1 MSTIPVGRLGGLEIR
16 IHVSWAIILAVI
28 VVTAGAQVGVLD
40 PASPLPVRWGI
51 GVVVAI
57 LFLVSAMAHELGHA
71 LVARRRGVPTESVVV
86 YFLGA
91 AASPDLTTTRPRD
104 EVAIAL
110 AGPIVSL
117 GLGTVLLGIAA
128 VAGMVGDGGPSVIVG
143 RVAFVVGTLD
153 LALGILNLIPA
164 FPLDGGRVVRGL
176 AWARSGDARSGL
188 LTAAR
193 VGRYVGLFLAGLGIT
208 GILLGEI
215 LPTDSIDGLMV
226 ALCGWFITSTARTVE
241 RRAGLDRLL
250 DGLSVGEVMDRDVAG
265 IPPGLTL
272 DTFAGQ
278 VLDGSSS
285 MALPVTRGTELLG
298 VIGAS
303 QLRRVR
309 QDRWATTRA
318 EDLMISPPALLV
330 VSPET
335 TIRAALVGLGRTGI
349 DALPVMEGGIFAGLL
364 TRRAVAAAIQGRAD
378 RAGVAPW

>member
-1 MSTIPVGRLGGLEIR
+1 V
-16 IHVSWAIILAVI
+16 
-28 VVTAGAQVGVLD
+28 D
-40 PASPLPVRWGI
+40 
-51 GVVVAI
+51 
-57 LFLVSAMAHELGHA
+57 
-71 LVARRRGVPTESVVV
+71 SVVV

-104 EVAIAL
+104 EVAIAA

-117 GLGTVLLGIAA
+117 AIGSALLVISAIAG
-128 VAGMVGDGGPSVIVG
+128 VVGDQGAALIVG
-143 RVAFVVGTLD
+143 HVAFVVGALD
-153 LALGILNLIPA
+153 LALGLLNLIPA

-176 AWARSGDARSGL
+176 AWARSGDARAGL
-188 LTAAR
+188 RTAAR
-193 VGRYVGLFLAGLGIT
+193 VGRFVGLFLAGLGVV
-208 GILLGEI
+208 GILLADGVVVD
-215 LPTDSIDGLMV
+215 PIDGLMV
-226 ALCGWFITSTARTVE
+226 ALCGWFFTSTARTVE
-241 RRAGLDRLL
+241 RRAGLDELL
-250 DGLSVGEVMDRDVAG
+250 DGLRVADVMDRDVAG

-285 MALPVTRGTELLG
+285 MALPVTRGAELLG

-318 EDLMISPPALLV
+318 EDLMISTPALLV

-335 TIRAALVGLGRTGI
+335 SIRAALVGLGRAGI
-349 DALPVMEGGIFAGLL
+349 DALPVMDGGTFAGLL

-378 RAGVAPW
+378 RGGISPW

>member
-1 MSTIPVGRLGGLEIR
+1 MSSIPIGRLGGLEIR
-16 IHVSWAIILAVI
+16 IHVSWAIILAII
-28 VVTAGAQVGVLD
+28 VVTSGAQVGVLD
-40 PASPLPVRWGI
+40 PESAMPVRWGI
-51 GVVVAI
+51 GVVVAV

-71 LVARRRGVPTESVVV
+71 LVARRRGVPTDSVVV

-104 EVAIAL
+104 EVVVAL

-117 GLGTVLLGIAA
+117 VLGAALLGIAA
-128 VAGMVGDGGPSVIVG
+128 VAGIVGGDGPAVIVG

-153 LALGILNLIPA
+153 LALGVINLIPA

-193 VGRYVGLFLAGLGIT
+193 VGRLVGLFLAGLGVV
-208 GILLGEI
+208 GILLGDM
-215 LPTDSIDGLMV
+215 LPTDSLDGLMV
-226 ALCGWFITSTARTVE
+226 ALCGWFIASNARTVD

-250 DGLSVGEVMDRDVAG
+250 DGLSVGDVMDRDVPG
-265 IPPGLTL
+265 IPPGLTI

-285 MALPVTRGTELLG
+285 MALPVTRGDELLG
-298 VIGAS
+298 VIGAT

-318 EDLMISPPALLV
+318 EDLMISPPALLI

-335 TIRAALVGLGRTGI
+335 TIRAALVGLGRAGI
-349 DALPVMEGGIFAGLL
+349 DALPVMEGGALTGLL

-378 RAGVAPW
+378 RAGVALW

>member
-1 MSTIPVGRLGGLEIR
+1 VSSIPVGRLGGLEIR
-16 IHVSWAIILAVI
+16 IHVSWAIILAII

-40 PASPLPVRWGI
+40 PGAPMPVRWGI
-51 GVVVAI
+51 GVVVAL

-71 LVARRRGVPTESVVV
+71 LVARRRGVPTDSVVV

-91 AASPDLTTTRPRD
+91 AASSDLTTTRPRD

-110 AGPIVSL
+110 SGPIVSL
-117 GLGTVLLGIAA
+117 GLGIGLLGIALL
-128 VAGMVGDGGPSVIVG
+128 AGVVGDGGPAVIVG

-176 AWARSGDARSGL
+176 AWARSGDARAGL
-188 LTAAR
+188 LTASR
-193 VGRYVGLFLAGLGIT
+193 VGRFVGLFLATIGIA
-208 GILLGEI
+208 GILLADV

-226 ALCGWFITSTARTVE
+226 ALCGWFVTSTARTVE
-241 RRAGLDRLL
+241 RRAGLDQVL
-250 DGLSVGEVMDRDVAG
+250 DGLSVADVMDRDVAG

-278 VLDGSSS
+278 VLDGSAS
-285 MALPVTRGTELLG
+285 MALPVTRGAELLG

-318 EDLMISPPALLV
+318 EDLMISPPALLI

-335 TIRAALVGLGRTGI
+335 SIRAALVGLGRAGI
-349 DALPVMEGGIFAGLL
+349 DALPVMEGGALTGLL

-378 RAGVAPW
+378 RAGVALW

>member
-1 MSTIPVGRLGGLEIR
+1 
-16 IHVSWAIILAVI
+16 
-28 VVTAGAQVGVLD
+28 
-40 PASPLPVRWGI
+40 
-51 GVVVAI
+51 
-57 LFLVSAMAHELGHA
+57 
-71 LVARRRGVPTESVVV
+71 
-86 YFLGA
+86 
-91 AASPDLTTTRPRD
+91 
-104 EVAIAL
+104 
-110 AGPIVSL
+110 
-117 GLGTVLLGIAA
+117 
-128 VAGMVGDGGPSVIVG
+128 MVGDGGPSVIVG

>member
-40 PASPLPVRWGI
+40 PASSMPVRWGI
-51 GVVVAI
+51 GAVVGF

-71 LVARRRGVPTESVVV
+71 LVARRRGVPTDSVVV

-110 AGPIVSL
+110 SGPIVSL
-117 GLGTVLLGIAA
+117 ALGTVLLGVAA
-128 VAGMVGDGGPSVIVG
+128 VAGMIGDDGPSVIVG

-153 LALGILNLIPA
+153 LGLGVVNLVPA

-208 GILLGEI
+208 GILLGDV

-318 EDLMISPPALLV
+318 EDLMISPPVLLV

-335 TIRAALVGLGRTGI
+335 TIRAALVGLGRAGI
-349 DALPVMEGGIFAGLL
+349 DALPVMDGGIFAGLL

-378 RAGVAPW
+378 RAGVGPW

>member
-1 MSTIPVGRLGGLEIR
+1 MSTIPVGRLAGLEIR
-16 IHVSWAIILAVI
+16 IHVSWTIILAII
-28 VVTAGAQVGVLD
+28 VVSVSAQIGLAD
-40 PASPLPVRWGI
+40 PGSTMAVRWGI

-71 LVARRRGVPTESVVV
+71 SVARRRGVPTDSVVV

-104 EVAIAL
+104 EVAIAA
-110 AGPIVSL
+110 AGPIVSVAI
-117 GLGTVLLGIAA
+117 GSVLLGISAI
-128 VAGMVGDGGPSVIVG
+128 AGMVDDQGAALIVG
-143 RVAFVVGTLD
+143 HVAFVVGALD
-153 LALGILNLIPA
+153 LALGLLNLIPA

-176 AWARSGDARSGL
+176 AWARSGDARAGL
-188 LTAAR
+188 RTAAR
-193 VGRYVGLFLAGLGIT
+193 VGRFVGLFLAGLGVV
-208 GILLGEI
+208 GILVADGVVVD
-215 LPTDSIDGLMV
+215 PIDGLMV
-226 ALCGWFITSTARTVE
+226 ALCGWFFTSTARTVE
-241 RRAGLDRLL
+241 RRAGLDELL
-250 DGLSVGEVMDRDVAG
+250 DGLSVSDVMDRDVAG

-285 MALPVTRGTELLG
+285 MALPVTRGAELLG

-309 QDRWATTRA
+309 RSRWATTRA
-318 EDLMISPPALLV
+318 EDLMISIPSLLV

-335 TIRAALVGLGRTGI
+335 SIRAALVGLGRAGI
-349 DALPVMEGGIFAGLL
+349 DALPVMDGGTFAGLL

-378 RAGVAPW
+378 RAGVSPW